1 MMLKLKNK
9 KKIIKKNHN
18 IAKFALSAITADISN
33 IQVNEM
39 NDLRKKAR
47 SLNIEMS
54 VIRNTL
60 LKKSL
65 KNTKFSKLSD
75 TLKGPT
81 LIAFSMQH
89 PGSASRLFKKF
100 TEKNTRFKITKA
112 IFEEKILSFQEI
124 EQLAILPTYNEILI
138 KLILTLKT
146 AAVGKLL
153 NVLNSIYK
161 IKKI

>member
-1 MMLKLKNK
+1 MALKLKNK
-9 KKIIKKNHN
+9 KKIIKKNHI
-18 IAKFALSAITADISN
+18 IARSALSAITADISN
-33 IQVNEM
+33 IKVNEM
-39 NDLRKKAR
+39 NNLRKKAR
-47 SLNIEMS
+47 LLNIEMF

-60 LKKSL
+60 LKKCL
-65 KNTKFSKLSD
+65 NNTKFSKLSK

-89 PGSASRLFKKF
+89 PGSASRLFKRF
-100 TEKNTRFKITKA
+100 TEKNKRFKITTA

-138 KLILTLKT
+138 RLILTLKT
-146 AAVGKLL
+146 ASVGKLL

-161 IKKI
+161 IKKN